1 MPMLASHVFT
11 IFLRWALGF
20 LLLFFAFHT
29 ILRLVR
35 RYRKFPIPSILTELI
50 DNPVRR
56 RYIQRPDVLADRMDL
71 QPGMVVVEIGPGKG
85 SYTKA
90 VAERILP
97 GGILFAIDVQESV
110 IERLSARVN
119 REGITNISPRVDDAY
134 DLTFDDESV
143 DRVFAIAC
151 LPEIPEPVRALR
163 EFHRVLKPDGLLC
176 LSELFM
182 DADYPRRSTEKR
194 WAEEAGFTLK
204 EEFGSFFAYHL
215 NFEKKTP

>member
-1 MPMLASHVFT
+1 MLMLASHVFT
-11 IFLRWALGF
+11 VFLRWALGF
-20 LLLFFAFHT
+20 LFLFFAFHT

-35 RYRKFPIPSILTELI
+35 RYRKFPIPSIITELI
-50 DNPVRR
+50 DNSVRR
-56 RYIQRPDVLADRMDL
+56 RYIQRPDVLADMMDL

-85 SYTKA
+85 SFTKA
-90 VAERILP
+90 VAERVLP
-97 GGILFAIDVQESV
+97 GGILFAIDIQESV
-110 IERLSARVN
+110 IERLIARVK

-134 DLTFDDESV
+134 DLSFDDESV

-194 WAEEAGFTLK
+194 WAEETGFALK
-204 EEFGSFFAYHL
+204 EEFGSFFVYQL

>member
-1 MPMLASHVFT
+1 MLMLASHVFRNV
-11 IFLRWALGF
+11 LRWALGF

-35 RYRKFPIPSILTELI
+35 RYQKFPIPSILTELI

-56 RYIQRPDVLADRMDL
+56 RYIQSPNVLANRMSL
-71 QPGMVVVEIGPGKG
+71 EPGMVVVEIGPGKG

-97 GGILFAIDVQESV
+97 GGILFAIDIQESV
-110 IERLSARVN
+110 IERLIARVN

-134 DLTFDDESV
+134 DLSFDDESV

-182 DADYPRRSTEKR
+182 DADYPRRSMEKR
-194 WAEEAGFTLK
+194 WAEETGFALK
-204 EEFGSFFAYHL
+204 EEFGSFFAYQL